1 MQHVHTGHTAQSY
14 QLPLVALLER
24 MHSAQAS
31 LSLRAILPPSVPVAN
46 LSEGQET
53 IAELSFEQGKITHC
67 RIYNSASGHVL
78 MQQSEALHALHDIG
92 VLLWQ
97 VHPQQDAHMAETTPL
112 PALAASNN
120 TEVPV
125 RVPSQA
131 VPVEQVPLATLPLRV
146 RHIFLLSN
154 GQRTPQD
161 IARMLHLPLHE
172 VERVIQILHK
182 HHLTTWQLRAS

>member
-1 MQHVHTGHTAQSY
+1 V
-14 QLPLVALLER
+14 PV
-24 MHSAQAS
+24 AS
-31 LSLRAILPPSVPVAN
+31 LSER
-46 LSEGQET
+46 QET
-53 IAELSFEQGKITHC
+53 IAELAFDQGRITHC
-67 RIYNSASGHVL
+67 HIYISASGRVL
-78 MQQSEALHALHDIG
+78 LQHGEALQALREGG

-97 VHPQQDAHMAETTPL
+97 VHPQQYAHMAETAPL
-112 PALAASNN
+112 PILAADSN
-120 TEVPV
+120 TGAPV
-125 RVPSQA
+125 CVPSWA
-131 VPVEQVPLATLPLRV
+131 VPAEQVPLATLPLRV